1 MENKKKSDLMMC
13 DTGDDFVVVRKK
25 AETRTHMKVL
35 PETYAI
41 LSEWSAI
48 SGWPLVQLCAD
59 AVRYAAAHV
68 RVINSDQL
76 CVITEDEED

>member
-1 MENKKKSDLMMC
+1 MNNKNSDIIMNE
-13 DTGDDFVVVRKK
+13 TGDDFIVVRKK
-25 AETRTHMKVL
+25 AEMRTHMKVL

-48 SGWPLVQLCAD
+48 SGRPLVQLCAD

-68 RVINSDQL
+68 RIINNSEL
-76 CVITEDEED
+76 CVITEDEEE